1 MKTFCFIAAAA
12 ALLSASV
19 PAGAQSEYSGKDPVG
34 KVSYSLPMTVLT
46 LEVEAVQENYYAG
59 PYAMYASK
67 YLGIDVRKKD
77 AVTCSLSDIRIASCT
92 EPDTKRRFLLN
103 MEDSGSRTA
112 MLELTSAGLVSVAP
126 GCPDI
131 RSWRFPAPSKA
142 DFSDKGVTSNL
153 MTEATTLYVGVKKD
167 SVYDR
172 VSVQQS
178 MVVEKSLEKR
188 AEEAAAMIFAL
199 RDQRLKI
206 ITGDTDAS
214 YDGEAMGAALAEIAR
229 LEDEYMTLFTGYSE
243 TRSQKMTFDIVP
255 EKERDSQL
263 YVAFRIS
270 ETEGLV
276 PADNISGKPVIL
288 EIIPQPVDQPVPDKK
303 NAKAAKLPYIV
314 YRIPAVCTVK
324 VTDGTKVLM
333 QSRIPVY
340 QMGIESNMPLVS
352 ESKK

>member
-1 MKTFCFIAAAA
+1 M
-12 ALLSASV
+12 
-19 PAGAQSEYSGKDPVG
+19 
-34 KVSYSLPMTVLT
+34 
-46 LEVEAVQENYYAG
+46 
-59 PYAMYASK
+59 
-67 YLGIDVRKKD
+67 
-77 AVTCSLSDIRIASCT
+77 TCSLSDIRISSCT

-103 MEDSGSRTA
+103 MENAGSRTA
-112 MLELTSAGLVSVAP
+112 MLELTSAGLVSVAS

-288 EIIPQPVDQPVPDKK
+288 EVTPQTVAPSLPEGGKVSKK
-303 NAKAAKLPYIV
+303 ARDNEFV
-314 YRIPAVCTVK
+314 TYRIPAICTVK
-324 VTDGTKVLM
+324 LSDGMNVIF
-333 QSRIPVY
+333 QSRVPVY
-340 QMGIESNMPLVS
+340 QLGTESSFPLNMDMD
-352 ESKK
+352 